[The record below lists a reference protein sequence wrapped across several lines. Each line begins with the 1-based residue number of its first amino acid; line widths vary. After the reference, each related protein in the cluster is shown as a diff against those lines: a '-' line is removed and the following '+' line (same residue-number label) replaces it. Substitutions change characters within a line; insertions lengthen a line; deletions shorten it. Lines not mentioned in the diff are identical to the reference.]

1 MNGSGEPV
9 GPSGNTPESVM
20 EITLAGRRLRVS
32 RFTFLLL
39 LGVVVGAVTGCVAV
53 IFRLAA
59 FYGERLLF
67 PASEHSAIHVIPWLP
82 PWLLRLLMPAVGGLV
97 SGLILY
103 RLLKY
108 AGGHSIPAILQ
119 AVASG
124 QSYFKASMA
133 FPPSM
138 AIVTIATGG
147 SVGPEGPIAEIG
159 SVTGSLIGRW
169 ARIPPRLVKTLIGA
183 GVAAGIAAVF
193 NSPIGGVFFAIEV
206 ILRNYEIASLTPI
219 LVAAV
224 VSSVI
229 AQAAL
234 GDRMAIEFPNLGDI
248 PAGELPW
255 FAVLGLLCGAL
266 SFLYIHGLGA
276 CHGLFR
282 RSGIALW
289 ARPMVGGVLVGLI
302 GILFP
307 EVMGEGY
314 EFIRGVIHGSAAEGS
329 VLLLLMLVVLKIAA
343 TGFSLGSGNPGGS
356 FAPAVFIGVMA
367 GAAYGYVLRDFRLVQ
382 DVAPYAMTGMAGLIA
397 GGLGAP
403 ITAILITIRHGGAD
417 GPEIILPVMT
427 TVALC
432 FFVMQ
437 LQRNVSV
444 YTLEFLR
451 LGIDLDRARQV
462 DPLSL
467 VRVRSVV
474 HTADFDELP
483 ADMPVRQ
490 ALAQFKESAARWF
503 VVRGEGGQFAGIVSL
518 HEMRLAIAEEE
529 LADLLV
535 LADIT
540 DSFQP
545 RLHEEMSLK
554 EALASFN
561 ATEAEVLPVFKDQE
575 AGSEFRGVVS
585 RQDALN
591 AYCECT
597 EQA

>member
-193 NSPIGGVFFAIEV
+193 NSPIGGVFSRSRLFCAITR
-206 ILRNYEIASLTPI
+206 LR
-219 LVAAV
+219 
-224 VSSVI
+224 
-229 AQAAL
+229 
-234 GDRMAIEFPNLGDI
+234 R
-248 PAGELPW
+248 
-255 FAVLGLLCGAL
+255 
-266 SFLYIHGLGA
+266 
-276 CHGLFR
+276 
-282 RSGIALW
+282 
-289 ARPMVGGVLVGLI
+289 
-302 GILFP
+302 
-307 EVMGEGY
+307 
-314 EFIRGVIHGSAAEGS
+314 
-329 VLLLLMLVVLKIAA
+329 
-343 TGFSLGSGNPGGS
+343 
-356 FAPAVFIGVMA
+356 
-367 GAAYGYVLRDFRLVQ
+367 
-382 DVAPYAMTGMAGLIA
+382 
-397 GGLGAP
+397 
-403 ITAILITIRHGGAD
+403 
-417 GPEIILPVMT
+417 
-427 TVALC
+427 
-432 FFVMQ
+432 
-437 LQRNVSV
+437 
-444 YTLEFLR
+444 
-451 LGIDLDRARQV
+451 
-462 DPLSL
+462 
-467 VRVRSVV
+467 
-474 HTADFDELP
+474 
-483 ADMPVRQ
+483 
-490 ALAQFKESAARWF
+490 
-503 VVRGEGGQFAGIVSL
+503 
-518 HEMRLAIAEEE
+518 
-529 LADLLV
+529 
-535 LADIT
+535 
-540 DSFQP
+540 
-545 RLHEEMSLK
+545 
-554 EALASFN
+554 
-561 ATEAEVLPVFKDQE
+561 
-575 AGSEFRGVVS
+575 
-585 RQDALN
+585 
-591 AYCECT
+591 
-597 EQA
+597 